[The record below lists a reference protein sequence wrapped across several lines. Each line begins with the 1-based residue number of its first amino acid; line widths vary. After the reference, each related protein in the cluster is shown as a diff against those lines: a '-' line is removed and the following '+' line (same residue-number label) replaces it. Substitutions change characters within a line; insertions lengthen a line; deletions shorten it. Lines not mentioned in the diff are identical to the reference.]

1 MKLLIAIPALNEEQS
16 IRSII
21 QRSLDA
27 REFIVANSPVTEIAI
42 TVVSDGSTDSTVER
56 AKEFEGRIKV
66 IVFPKNR
73 GYGAAIMEA
82 WSHSDADLLS
92 FLDADGTCDPRF
104 FASLCQTLDVQ
115 KADIVLGC
123 RINSASKMPPIRRL
137 GNFLFATLLSGL
149 ASKTVRDTASG
160 MRVIRRGALRHLYP
174 LPTGLQFTPAMS
186 SRAML
191 SDSMSIAEIDMP
203 YSEREGR
210 SKLSV
215 LKDGFRFLGV
225 ILSTTLLYR
234 PGKIL
239 GLLSW
244 LFLLAGS
251 VLMIYPITFY
261 LSSST
266 VEDWM
271 IYRFLFSS
279 LLAQI
284 AALLWGA
291 TAVASRVVEV
301 AIRDEIKQSRRPL
314 FDWVRTP
321 VLFFVCAVAIGIS
334 AFLVWPGL
342 VQLIQTSHTDIHWSR
357 FVVALLFV
365 HLAALLIIFRAVDAL
380 VDLVDGRLK
389 YLERR

>member
-1 MKLLIAIPALNEEQS
+1 
-16 IRSII
+16 
-21 QRSLDA
+21 
-27 REFIVANSPVTEIAI
+27 
-42 TVVSDGSTDSTVER
+42 
-56 AKEFEGRIKV
+56 
-66 IVFPKNR
+66 
-73 GYGAAIMEA
+73 
-82 WSHSDADLLS
+82 
-92 FLDADGTCDPRF
+92 
-104 FASLCQTLDVQ
+104 
-115 KADIVLGC
+115 
-123 RINSASKMPPIRRL
+123 
-137 GNFLFATLLSGL
+137 
-149 ASKTVRDTASG
+149 
-160 MRVIRRGALRHLYP
+160 
-174 LPTGLQFTPAMS
+174 
-186 SRAML
+186 ML

-239 GLLSW
+239 GFLSW

-266 VEDWM
+266 VEDWT

-321 VLFFVCAVAIGIS
+321 VLFLVCAVAIGIS
-334 AFLVWPGL
+334 TFLVWPGL

-357 FVVALLFV
+357 FVVALLFL
-365 HLAALLIIFRAVDAL
+365 HLAALLIVFRAVDAL

-389 YLERR
+389 YLESQ